1 MSRPANIVPGGIKL
15 YNPAFN
21 NFFVSGYICSMSSI
35 LIKSATIVNENK
47 QFVAD
52 LFINDGFIE
61 QIDSHIDKPAN
72 RVINAEGLYLLPGCI
87 DDQVH
92 FREPGL
98 THKADI
104 HSESRAAVAGGI
116 TSFMEM
122 PNTVPNALTQELLEQ
137 KYEIGSR
144 NSLANYSF
152 YMGASNDNIDEVLKT
167 DINNVCG
174 VKVFMG
180 SSTGNML
187 VDNPK
192 TLENIFS
199 QSPMLVATHCED
211 EATIQSNLSHYKQ
224 LLGENI
230 QVQLH
235 PKIRS
240 EEACYLSSSMAVEL
254 AKKHNTRLHI
264 LHISTEK
271 ETHLFSNDI
280 PLAVKR
286 ITAEACVHHLWFS
299 DADYETKGNLIKW
312 NPAVKT
318 AHDREGI
325 LKAVLDGR
333 IDVIAT
339 DHAPHTIAEKA
350 LPYLQAPSGGPLV
363 QHALPAMLEFYAQ
376 GKISLEQIAEKM
388 AHNVAICFQ
397 VEKRGFIREG
407 YWADMVLVDLNSAWE
422 VNKSNILYKCGWS
435 PFEGTNFKSKVKHTI
450 VSGNLAYSEGVMYEG
465 VGKRMTFVRG

>member
-1 MSRPANIVPGGIKL
+1 
-15 YNPAFN
+15 
-21 NFFVSGYICSMSSI
+21 MSSI

-47 QFVAD
+47 QYVSD
-52 LFINDGFIE
+52 LLVKDGLIE
-61 QIDSHIDKPAN
+61 RIDSNIDVQADQT
-72 RVINAEGLYLLPGCI
+72 INAEGLHLFPGCI

-104 HSESRAAVAGGI
+104 HTESRAAVAGGI

-122 PNTVPNALTQELLEQ
+122 PNTVPNTLTQELLQQ
-137 KYEIGSR
+137 KYEIASL

-152 YMGASNDNIDEVLKT
+152 FMGASNDNIEEVLKT
-167 DINNVCG
+167 DTKNVCG

-187 VDNPK
+187 VDNPT

-199 QSPMLVATHCED
+199 KSPMLVAVHCED
-211 EATIQSNLSHYKQ
+211 EATIKANLAHYRE
-224 LLGENI
+224 LLGDDI
-230 QVQLH
+230 PVRLH

-280 PLAVKR
+280 ALKNKR
-286 ITAEACVHHLWFS
+286 ITAEACVHHLWFT
-299 DADYETKGNLIKW
+299 DKDYDTKGNFIKW

-318 AHDREGI
+318 EADRDGI

-339 DHAPHTIAEKA
+339 DHAPHTLEEKSQ
-350 LPYLQAPSGGPLV
+350 PYLQAPSGGPLV
-363 QHALPAMLEFYAQ
+363 QHALPAILELYHH
-376 GKISLEQIAEKM
+376 GKITLEQVAEKM

-397 VEKRGFIREG
+397 IDKRGYVREG
-407 YWADMVLVDLNSAWE
+407 YWADLVLVDLNNPWN

-435 PFEGTNFKSKVKHTI
+435 PFEESTFRSKIMHTL
-450 VSGNLAYSEGVMYEG
+450 VSGNLAYSNGSINA
-465 VGKRMTFVRG
+465 GKFGSRLNFNRI

>member
-1 MSRPANIVPGGIKL
+1 
-15 YNPAFN
+15 
-21 NFFVSGYICSMSSI
+21 MSSI

-47 QFVAD
+47 QYVSD
-52 LFINDGFIE
+52 LLVKDGLIE
-61 QIDSHIDKPAN
+61 RIDSNIDVQADQT
-72 RVINAEGLYLLPGCI
+72 INAEGLHLFPGCI

-104 HSESRAAVAGGI
+104 RTESRAAVAGGI

-122 PNTVPNALTQELLEQ
+122 PNTVPNTLTQELLQQ
-137 KYEIGSR
+137 KYEIASL

-152 YMGASNDNIDEVLKT
+152 FMGASNDNIEEVLKT
-167 DINNVCG
+167 DTKNVCG

-187 VDNPK
+187 VDNPT
-192 TLENIFS
+192 TLENIFFK
-199 QSPMLVATHCED
+199 SPMLVAVHCED
-211 EATIQSNLSHYKQ
+211 EATIKANLAHYRE
-224 LLGENI
+224 LLGDDI
-230 QVQLH
+230 PVRLH

-280 PLAVKR
+280 ALKNKR
-286 ITAEACVHHLWFS
+286 ITAEACVHHLWFT
-299 DADYETKGNLIKW
+299 DKDYDTKGNFIKW

-318 AHDREGI
+318 EADRDGI

-339 DHAPHTIAEKA
+339 DHAPHTLEEKSQ
-350 LPYLQAPSGGPLV
+350 PYLQAPSGGPLV
-363 QHALPAMLEFYAQ
+363 QHALPAILELYHH
-376 GKISLEQIAEKM
+376 GKITLEQVAEKM

-397 VEKRGFIREG
+397 IDKRGYVREG
-407 YWADMVLVDLNSAWE
+407 YWADLVLVDLNNPWN

-435 PFEGTNFKSKVKHTI
+435 PFEESTFRSKIMHTL
-450 VSGNLAYSEGVMYEG
+450 VSGNLAYSNGSIIEGKFG
-465 VGKRMTFVRG
+465 SRLNFNRI

>member
-1 MSRPANIVPGGIKL
+1 MP
-15 YNPAFN
+15 
-21 NFFVSGYICSMSSI
+21 SI
-35 LIKSATIVNENK
+35 LIKSATIVNENRQYISDILVK
-47 QFVAD
+47 
-52 LFINDGFIE
+52 DGLIE
-61 QIDSHIDKPAN
+61 RIDKHIDVKADQT
-72 RVINAEGLYLLPGCI
+72 IDAEGLYLFPGCI

-98 THKADI
+98 THKGDI

-122 PNTVPNALTQELLEQ
+122 PNTVPNALTQELLQQ
-137 KYEIGSR
+137 KYDIGAR

-167 DINNVCG
+167 DTRNVCG

-187 VDNPK
+187 VDDPT

-199 QSPMLVATHCED
+199 KSPMLVATHCED
-211 EATIQSNLSHYKQ
+211 EATIKSNLEHYKQ

-230 QVQLH
+230 PVKLH

-271 ETHLFSNDI
+271 ETHLFNNTTALKD
-280 PLAVKR
+280 KR

-299 DADYETKGNLIKW
+299 DEDYETKGNFIKW
-312 NPAVKT
+312 NPAIKK
-318 AHDREGI
+318 ASDRDGI
-325 LKAVLDGR
+325 LTAVLDGH

-339 DHAPHTIAEKA
+339 DHAPHTLEEKEK
-350 LPYLQAPSGGPLV
+350 PYLQAPSGGPLV
-363 QHALPAMLEFYAQ
+363 QHALPAILELYHQ
-376 GKISLEQIAEKM
+376 GKITLEQIAEKM

-397 VEKRGFIREG
+397 VEKRGYIREG
-407 YWADMVLVDLNSAWE
+407 YWADMVLVDLNNPWN
-422 VNKSNILYKCGWS
+422 VNKDNILYKCKWS
-435 PFEGTNFKSKVKHTI
+435 PFEGSTFKSKVMHTL
-450 VSGNLAYSEGVMYEG
+450 VSGNLAYSNGSLIEGAS
-465 VGKRMTFVRG
+465 GKRLSFNR